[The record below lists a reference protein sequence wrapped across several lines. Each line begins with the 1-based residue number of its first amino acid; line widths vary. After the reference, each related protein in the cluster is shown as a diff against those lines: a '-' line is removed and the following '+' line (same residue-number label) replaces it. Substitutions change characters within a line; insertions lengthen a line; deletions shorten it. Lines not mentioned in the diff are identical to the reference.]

1 MIKLT
6 VALDIEV
13 LWFTSTRHLQN
24 GHELDGSSENTYRE
38 WTSEMDGHYLEDN
51 EDSVNNYTLPKAF
64 SNFYNLA
71 FREQKAISIRG
82 DLVFKL
88 QIATAII

>member
-1 MIKLT
+1 
-6 VALDIEV
+6 
-13 LWFTSTRHLQN
+13 
-24 GHELDGSSENTYRE
+24 
-38 WTSEMDGHYLEDN
+38 MDGHYLEDN